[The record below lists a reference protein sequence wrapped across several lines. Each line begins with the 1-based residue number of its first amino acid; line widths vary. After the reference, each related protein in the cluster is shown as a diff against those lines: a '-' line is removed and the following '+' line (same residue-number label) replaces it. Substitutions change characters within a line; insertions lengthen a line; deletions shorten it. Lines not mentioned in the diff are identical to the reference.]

1 MPAQAACQCTDTH
14 ARGGKGDKSNKGD
27 KSSKGDKGKPQPA
40 PTGCC

>member
-14 ARGGKGDKSNKGD
+14 ARGDKGD
-27 KSSKGDKGKPQPA
+27 KSSKGDKDGPQPA